1 MIWSFSSNTTPA
13 TETIQVHTVIL
24 SLKKKK
30 KVERMSS
37 ELYHLARRKW
47 PVICYSLV
55 YVLSKAAYKSYI
67 SK

>member
-30 KVERMSS
+30 SREDEFRTVSFSKKKMASHMLQS
-37 ELYHLARRKW
+37 G
-47 PVICYSLV
+47 ICSL
-55 YVLSKAAYKSYI
+55 
-67 SK
+67 